1 MKRNINVKSVIPIFD
16 HFPENIFI
24 SSLRR
29 LVPFTRIDGLED
41 NNGTIAIVSN
51 GDSKRYILRCQHLLF
66 VLLEANKLSG
76 VVAHN
81 LSGLRVIL
89 EVTDETDRV
98 DAGDPEDAI

>member
-1 MKRNINVKSVIPIFD
+1 MVFYTAKVILNYPKYQ
-16 HFPENIFI
+16 
-24 SSLRR
+24 
-29 LVPFTRIDGLED
+29 GLFC
-41 NNGTIAIVSN
+41 
-51 GDSKRYILRCQHLLF
+51 LM
-66 VLLEANKLSG
+66 LEANKLSG